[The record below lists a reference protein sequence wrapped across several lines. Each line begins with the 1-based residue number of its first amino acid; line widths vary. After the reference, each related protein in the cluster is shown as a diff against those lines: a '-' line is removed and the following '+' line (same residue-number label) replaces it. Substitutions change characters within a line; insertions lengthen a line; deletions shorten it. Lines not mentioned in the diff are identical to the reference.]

1 MSNMAKKS
9 KKLQVKKAAKA
20 DGEKQ
25 LDDKCDYKT
34 GACKGMRDLSS
45 YDNGGRGK
53 GIIAA
58 SNIVNVRVM
67 GKMFHKGF
75 FLRSE
80 GTKDAGHKNGV
91 MLNFCPWCGADLQEW
106 HRQFREEFEAEAKKF
121 DEKNPDYEERKAK
134 AKAEFEKERQEFLDQ
149 LDPEVRKA
157 LTKLTY
163 KQQEALQEAW
173 VEDGRFLNGTD
184 VRHNTIESIKNPDRK
199 LVSKG
204 RLTTFGKKVREAAQ
218 EIPSGYMLP

>member
-1 MSNMAKKS
+1 MTGMAKA
-9 KKLQVKKAAKA
+9 KKKVRAKKAPKG
-20 DGEKQ
+20 DDEKQ
-25 LDDKCDYKT
+25 LNDTCDYKS
-34 GACKGMRDLSS
+34 GPCKGMKELCS

-58 SNIVNVRVM
+58 DNIMNIRVM

-80 GTKDAGHKNGV
+80 GTKEAGHKNGV

-106 HRQFREEFEAEAKKF
+106 HHQFREEFEAEATKF
-121 DEKNPDYEERKAK
+121 DKANPDHDKRKAK
-134 AKAEFEKERQEFLDQ
+134 AKAEFEKEREEFLEK

-157 LTKLTY
+157 LKKLSY
-163 KQQEALQEAW
+163 KQQEALLEAW
-173 VEDGRFLNGTD
+173 MDDGRFLHGTG
-184 VRHNTIESIKNPDRK
+184 VHHNTVESIRNPERK

-204 RLTTFGKKVREAAQ
+204 RLTPFGKKVRQAARDV
-218 EIPSGYMLP
+218 PSGYLI